1 MELGKIPP
9 NDVEA
14 EQAVIGS
21 MLTDK
26 EAVSAAIEVL
36 KPEDFYREDNRII
49 FEAILSLYGRSE
61 PIDIITLK
69 SELSSMGKFE
79 AVGGLEYIAE
89 LPDKV
94 PTTANVEQ
102 YIKIVEEKSVL
113 RNLIK
118 TANEIIT
125 LGYDQT
131 QEVDSII
138 DGAEKKIFE
147 VMQKK
152 NQKGYTPIKDI
163 LVETFTELEQLY
175 NQKQRITGIPTG
187 LSDLDFRTSGL
198 HNSDLI
204 LVAAR
209 PAMGKSAFALNIATN
224 AAVRAKVPV
233 AIFSLEMS
241 KEQMTSRILCSEAMV
256 DSNKVRTG
264 KFDDEEWGKLA
275 AASGELS
282 EGNIYID
289 DTPGISIMEIRAKCR
304 KMKIEKNIGLV
315 VIDYLQLVQGSG
327 KRGSSREQE
336 IAEISRSLKI
346 LAKEINV
353 PVIALSQL
361 SRAPE
366 QRPDHRP
373 MLSDLRES
381 GSIEQDADIVMF
393 LYRDDYYNEDSEKK
407 NIAEVILAKHRA
419 GSTGTVELLWLG
431 NYTKFANMDKYRVG

>member
-1 MELGKIPP
+1 MDLGKVPP
-9 NDVEA
+9 HDIEA

-26 EAVSAAIEVL
+26 DSVISAVEVL
-36 KPEDFYREDNRII
+36 KEEDFYREDNKVIYS
-49 FEAILSLYGRSE
+49 AIMNLYNRGE

-69 SELSSMGKFE
+69 AELVSLGKFE
-79 AVGGLEYIAE
+79 AVGGLEYLAE
-89 LPDKV
+89 LPEKV
-94 PTTANVEQ
+94 PTTANVEK
-102 YIKIVEEKSVL
+102 YIKIVEEKSML
-113 RNLIK
+113 RTLIK
-118 TANEIIT
+118 TANELIV

-131 QEVDSII
+131 QEVEDIM
-138 DGAEKKIFE
+138 DVAEKKIFN
-147 VMQKK
+147 VMQRK
-152 NQKGYTPIKDI
+152 NQKGYSSMKDI
-163 LVETFTELEQLY
+163 LVESFTQLEELY
-175 NQKQRITGIPTG
+175 NRKQHITGVPTG
-187 LSDLDFRTSGL
+187 FADLDYKTAGL

-209 PAMGKSAFALNIATN
+209 PAMGKSAFALNIASN
-224 AAVRAKVPV
+224 AAVRANVPV

-241 KEQMTSRILCSEAMV
+241 KEQMGNRILCSEAMV

-264 KFDDEEWGKLA
+264 KIEDEDWAKLA
-275 AASGELS
+275 MASGELS
-282 EGNIYID
+282 ESQIFID

-304 KMKIEKNIGLV
+304 KMKLEKNIGLV
-315 VIDYLQLVQGSG
+315 VIDYLQLVQGSNKKG
-327 KRGSSREQE
+327 GSREQE
-336 IAEISRSLKI
+336 ISEISRSLKI

-381 GSIEQDADIVMF
+381 GAIEQDADIVMF
-393 LYRDDYYNEDSEKK
+393 LYRDDYYNEESEKK
-407 NIAEVILAKHRA
+407 NIAEVIIAKHRA

-431 NYTKFANMDKYRVG
+431 NYTKFANIEKYRD

>member
-1 MELGKIPP
+1 
-9 NDVEA
+9 
-14 EQAVIGS
+14 
-21 MLTDK
+21 
-26 EAVSAAIEVL
+26 
-36 KPEDFYREDNRII
+36 
-49 FEAILSLYGRSE
+49 
-61 PIDIITLK
+61 
-69 SELSSMGKFE
+69 MGKFE

-131 QEVDSII
+131 QEVDGII

-175 NQKQRITGIPTG
+175 NQKQRIAGIPTG
-187 LSDLDFRTSGL
+187 FSDLDFRTSGL

-264 KFDDEEWGKLA
+264 KIDDEEWSKLA

-282 EGNIYID
+282 EANIYID

-327 KRGSSREQE
+327 KRGGSREQE

-431 NYTKFANMDKYRVG
+431 NYTKFANIDKYREG